1 MNADKKKSVF
11 VVYEREDT
19 FDSFPGIG
27 NIIASDA
34 VRALAYLHSRDIVCR
49 DIKPAKVLM
58 FNSYYKSNK
67 HKDEKKRTGDG
78 VWQKTYC
85 FLNLVI

>member
-1 MNADKKKSVF
+1 MRIKKS

-27 NIIASDA
+27 NITAPDA
-34 VRALAYLHSRDIVCR
+34 VRTLSYLQSRDIVCR
-49 DIKPAKVLM
+49 DIKPANVLM
-58 FNSYYKSNK
+58 FNSHYKSNK
-67 HKDEKKRTGDG
+67 HKDEKKKRTGDG

>member
-1 MNADKKKSVF
+1 MRIKKLVF

-27 NIIASDA
+27 NIIAPDV
-34 VRALAYLHSRDIVCR
+34 VRTLSYLHSRDIVCR
-49 DIKPAKVLM
+49 DIKPANVLM
-58 FNSYYKSNK
+58 FNSHYKSNK
-67 HKDEKKRTGDG
+67 HKDEKNRTADG